1 MPTLDQLRP
10 GDQAKISQYLIASS
24 PRRRR
29 LLALGLVPG
38 CQFEVLRRAP
48 LGDPIEVR
56 VRHTRL
62 ALRREEAAVLA
73 VSLWVQEGVIDAA

>member
-10 GDQAKISQYLIASS
+10 GDQAEICHYLISSS
-24 PRRRR
+24 PLRRR

-38 CQFEVLRRAP
+38 CRFEVLRRAP

-56 VRHTRL
+56 VRHTSL

-73 VSLWVQEGVIDAA
+73 VRPLTAEVEHAAR

>member
-1 MPTLDQLRP
+1 MSTLDQLRP
-10 GDQAKISQYLIASS
+10 GDKAQISHYLIASS
-24 PRRRR
+24 PLRRR

-56 VRHTRL
+56 VRHTSL

-73 VSLWVQEGVIDAA
+73 VRPLTAEVEHAAR